1 MSNYQFKPQ
10 FLVALALILAAVALL
25 AFGETFAVAGTPAAS
40 NVAQSAQGTTGTV
53 VVTGTAALTETTGV
67 TSPDD
72 HLLHHP
78 EEADDD
84 SPAVVTTA
92 TVSVPVM
99 MSMMG
104 EMMSM
109 MGNMQSMMAPGMM
122 GAGTLETMPM
132 SGTVPMTGMGPDGQS
147 VNDCAMIGPMM
158 SMMGSMM
165 SMMGAMQTIEGMMAG
180 HGMTDS
186 VDIMGRGM
194 MTGTLSMP
202 GTMMAGPGMMGAGM
216 MNSAEGE
223 FMLDHMMQ
231 MMGQMQSMTVACQQS
246 EQASQPFDLGFIDSM
261 ILHHEG
267 AVAMARQ
274 ALEEAEHEEI
284 RQMAQA
290 VIDAQEAEIGQM
302 VEWRSAWYADAA
314 PSLGMGMDMGMM
326 EIGDG
331 DQPFDLRFI
340 DAMISHHAGAIAM
353 AQEAL
358 ASAGNEE
365 IRLLAQAIIDAQ
377 QAEIAQMQAWRA
389 EWYPDAD

>member
-1 MSNYQFKPQ
+1 MLNHQIKPQ
-10 FLVALALILAAVALL
+10 FLVALALLLAAVTLL
-25 AFGETFAVAGTPAAS
+25 ALGGTFAIAGPPTAS
-40 NVAQSAQGTTGTV
+40 NVAQSAQGTTGTA
-53 VVTGTAALTETTGV
+53 VVTDTAALTETTGV
-67 TSPDD
+67 TDSDE

-78 EEADDD
+78 EEADPAG
-84 SPAVVTTA
+84 PAVDATA

-99 MSMMG
+99 MGMMG

-109 MGNMQSMMAPGMM
+109 MGNMQSVMAPGMM
-122 GAGTLETMPM
+122 GAGMLETMPM
-132 SGTVPMTGMGPDGQS
+132 TGTIPMTGTMSGDQS
-147 VNDCAMIGPMM
+147 VNECAMIGPMM

-180 HGMTDS
+180 HGMMDN
-186 VDIMGRGM
+186 VGVMGRGT
-194 MTGTLSMP
+194 MTGTMPMP

-231 MMGQMQSMTVACQQS
+231 MMGHMQSLAAACQQD

-267 AVAMARQ
+267 AVAMAQQ

-302 VEWRSAWYADAA
+302 RGWRSAWYADAE
-314 PSLGMGMDMGMM
+314 PGSGMGMDMGMM
-326 EIGDG
+326 EVGEG

-340 DAMISHHAGAIAM
+340 DAMISHHEGAIAM

-358 ASAGNEE
+358 ASAENEE